1 MADKQKK
8 TDDDSDDSMFDTSP
22 EKMKNAHNQR
32 LRLFMERIDRLE
44 EEKKGLADDIRDVY
58 AEAKATGYDTKIMRA
73 IRKRMK
79 MEKNARDEFDA
90 LMETY
95 SAELGID

>member
-1 MADKQKK
+1 MADKSKT
-8 TDDDSDDSMFDTSP
+8 TDDDSDDLLDTSP
-22 EKMKNAHNQR
+22 EKMKRAHNQR

-44 EEKKGLADDIRDVY
+44 DEKKSIADDIKDVY

-79 MEKNARDEFDA
+79 MTKDARDEFDA
-90 LMETY
+90 LMDTY
-95 SAELGID
+95 SAELGVD